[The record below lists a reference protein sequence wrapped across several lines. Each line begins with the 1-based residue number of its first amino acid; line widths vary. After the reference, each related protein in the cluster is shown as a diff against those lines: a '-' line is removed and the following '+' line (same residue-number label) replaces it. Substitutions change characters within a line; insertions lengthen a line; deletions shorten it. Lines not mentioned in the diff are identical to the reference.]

1 MQTRP
6 VLPLARFPNQSANR
20 RVSHG
25 CGGLGTFSFIVPSK
39 SVARLR
45 HTSYIVDPGVSH
57 GCGVLNP
64 SSYWSVARLWHTHL
78 VLLECRTSVAHS
90 PRLIGVLHVCGTLT
104 SFYRS
109 VARLWHTHIV
119 LLECCTSVAHSSR
132 SLEHSLISSHW
143 RIGPSCTLGALA
155 HLVSLEHRL
164 ITHSWSI
171 GSSRSIE
178 YYTHPLSSP
187 QPVVQWQPR
196 PT

>member
-64 SSYWSVARLWHTHL
+64 SFYWSVARLWHTHL
-78 VLLECRTSVAHS
+78 GLLECCTSVAHS
-90 PRLIGVLHVCGTLT
+90 PRFIGVLHVCGTLT
-104 SFYRS
+104 SSYWS
-109 VARLWHTHIV
+109 VARRWHTHLV
-119 LLECCTSVAHSSR
+119 LLECCTSVAHSAR
-132 SLEHSLISSHW
+132 SIGVLHVSGTLTSSYW
-143 RIGPSCTLGALA
+143 SVA
-155 HLVSLEHRL
+155 RL
-164 ITHSWSI
+164 CHTHVVHWSI
-171 GSSRSIE
+171 GSSRPIGASA
-178 YYTHPLSSP
+178 
-187 QPVVQWQPR
+187 
-196 PT
+196 